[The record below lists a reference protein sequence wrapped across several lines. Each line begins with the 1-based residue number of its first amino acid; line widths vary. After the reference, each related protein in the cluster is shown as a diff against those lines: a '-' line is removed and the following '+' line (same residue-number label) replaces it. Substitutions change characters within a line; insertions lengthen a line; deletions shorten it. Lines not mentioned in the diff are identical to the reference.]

1 MIREAFEHHEI
12 THQLHHVADG
22 VEAMAFLRQEDGY
35 AGSPRPDLILLD
47 LNLPRMDGRQV
58 LEQVKGDPHLR
69 AIPIVVLTTSDAD
82 EDILRSYELHANAY
96 VTKPVDFDRFVE
108 TVRLTD
114 EFFVNVVKLPRR
126 G

>member
-1 MIREAFEHHEI
+1 M
-12 THQLHHVADG
+12 
-22 VEAMAFLRQEDGY
+22 
-35 AGSPRPDLILLD
+35 
-47 LNLPRMDGRQV
+47 
-58 LEQVKGDPHLR
+58 
-69 AIPIVVLTTSDAD
+69 LTTSDAD